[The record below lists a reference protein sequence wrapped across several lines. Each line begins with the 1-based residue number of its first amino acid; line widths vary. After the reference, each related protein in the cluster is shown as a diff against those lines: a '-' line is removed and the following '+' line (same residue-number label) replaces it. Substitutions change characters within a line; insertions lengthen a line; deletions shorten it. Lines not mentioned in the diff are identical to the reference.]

1 MTYDWKYYM
10 DVVGTPTM
18 KWSKNY
24 TLRDSEKRQSIFKL
38 LLTLLIICLF
48 KIIRT
53 KLLKNDTD

>member
-1 MTYDWKYYM
+1 M

-24 TLRDSEKRQSIFKL
+24 TLRDSEKRQWIFKL